1 MKIPFTVLH
10 VELQKEFDDGVMMMM
25 MMMSYDGEEGRKCL
39 CY

>member
-25 MMMSYDGEEGRKCL
+25 MSYDGEEGRKCL